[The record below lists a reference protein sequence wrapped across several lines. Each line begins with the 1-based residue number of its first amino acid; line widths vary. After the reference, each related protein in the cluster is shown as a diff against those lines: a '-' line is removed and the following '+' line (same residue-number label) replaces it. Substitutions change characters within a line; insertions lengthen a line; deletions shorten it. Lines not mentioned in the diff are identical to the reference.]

1 MDKRINLL
9 NTLKKRLNSLVYNQN
24 TLNKDDNT
32 ISTEYLRLKS
42 MMLKEH
48 IWTGLVFDDS
58 LFNKNEVYAETTK
71 DGKLNYHIYPLMNNL
86 EKQYTQEIGIH
97 EESIEKN
104 KKVLAEITQ
113 K

>member
-9 NTLKKRLNSLVYNQN
+9 NKLKKRLSGLVYKQN

-48 IWTGLVFDDS
+48 ILSGLVFDES
-58 LFNKNEVYAETTK
+58 MFNKNEVYAEITK
-71 DGKLNYHIYPLMNNL
+71 EGKLNYHIYPLMNNL
-86 EKQYTQEIGIH
+86 EKPVKQEIGIS

-104 KKVLAEITQ
+104 NKVLAEIT
-113 K
+113 